1 MAMMKIGKM
10 QSLVNHFLVAMP
22 HMDDPLFQD
31 GVIYICEH
39 NEDGAMGFLFIIPSP
54 IMLGQLFDQVVEK
67 PIRLGE
73 EQVVFFGGPVQ
84 ADRGFLLHSPAGR
97 CQSSVLLKESDI
109 AITTSRDILSDIANN
124 NGPEKVLVT
133 LGCSSWSKNQL
144 ETEIAN
150 NYWLTIPADK
160 NILFNVL
167 PEERYQKALSLI
179 GINAASHMLISEA
192 GHA

>member
-1 MAMMKIGKM
+1 M

-31 GVIYICEH
+31 GVIYVCEH
-39 NEDGAMGFLFIIPSP
+39 NEDGAMGFLINKPSP
-54 IMLGQLFDQVVEK
+54 IMLGQLFDQVIDK
-67 PIRLGE
+67 PVRLDG

-97 CQSSVLLKESDI
+97 WQSSILLKESDI

-124 NGPEKVLVT
+124 DGPEKVLVT

-150 NYWLTIPADK
+150 NCWLTIPADK
-160 NILFNVL
+160 NILFHTQ

-179 GINAASHMLISEA
+179 GIHSSDIFISEA